1 MFDCGMMKSG
11 EKRLLTKADI
21 LLIIGMAAAALVIWL
36 FMLLGREPG
45 KYVRISCDGEQI
57 EEILLPE
64 TGEKYYLI
72 MGEEG
77 KNGSGSGSM
86 DENGDSNGA
95 GNGEDSERTIVRELS
110 AETWEKW
117 SQESGQEGAAVTENA
132 ALRYEAYNILVC
144 REGEVSVIAADC
156 PDQIC
161 VHHTP
166 VSKAGENIICLPHK
180 VVVEIVADKA
190 IGGNGDNSGENE
202 LDGVIY

>member
-21 LLIIGMAAAALVIWL
+21 LLIIGVAAAALVIWL
-36 FMLLGREPG
+36 VMNLGREPG

-72 MGEEG
+72 M
-77 KNGSGSGSM
+77 
-86 DENGDSNGA
+86 
-95 GNGEDSERTIVRELS
+95 EDAKEDGVGIVRELS
-110 AETWEKW
+110 AEAWEKW
-117 SQESGQEGAAVTENA
+117 SQESGQEGAAFTENA